1 MPKFLLEIL
10 SEEIP
15 AALQSYAQ
23 KSFFDLFSSATKDLS
38 VGKIEVFTSCR
49 RIAVLIDD
57 VNSDPVNKKVDKK
70 GPSVGSDLS
79 VVERFATS
87 MGTSASNL
95 YIKSIGNK
103 EYYFAPVVGKVLC
116 IDEVMRQRTEDILR
130 SFSWPRSMRW
140 GNYSLNWIRPI
151 KSIVCMLGK
160 SVIPVQFHHYTAGAV
175 TIGPHVDPALKK
187 IKITSAEEYK
197 SLLMK
202 GDVVLSQFERENLI
216 KAQISQLEAEHG
228 FSVCVTEE
236 LLSEVVGI
244 TESPNVLMGSFP
256 QSFLD
261 LHECIVETVIV
272 SHQKVFPVSK
282 NGRLLNKFVVVS
294 SISSNAPIRGYERV
308 ITARL
313 ADAASMVLIDSKTP
327 LCELGPKLKQLIFHK
342 KLGSFREKVQRVR
355 ALAKFIAF
363 WVPNASIIKVEE
375 AAELAKLDLL
385 TTFVRDFPKLAG
397 FVGSHY
403 LNLGG
408 ETDVE
413 IIDAVRD
420 HYLPVDAA
428 DVCPNAPV
436 TVTLALADKIDTL
449 VGLISVKEKVTS
461 TRDPLGIR
469 RAAIGVLRIIIE
481 NKLDVPLQVF
491 LMKAIDL
498 YPSSLFFSLI
508 KKIGASSDEEKQR
521 KDDVVNFTL
530 SFFSERLKALL
541 LKSGVSQAVFAAV
554 SGGITRPLVLT
565 EKCIAISEWL
575 KQADGAEFVQLHKRM
590 MGILKGF
597 SGSAKAKFSKKVLVL
612 PEEVSLV
619 QEFEVFQSLF
629 CNALKERNFEM
640 AFSRCADLLKP
651 ITVFMDSVLVNVEDP
666 ELRKNRIGL
675 LLSISET
682 LNELCDFEI
691 LSRNFS

>member
-10 SEEIP
+10 SEEMP
-15 AALQSYAQ
+15 VALQSYAQ
-23 KSFFDLFSSATKDLS
+23 KSFFDLFSSATTDLS

-49 RIAVLIDD
+49 RVAVLIDD
-57 VNSDPVNKKVDKK
+57 VNSDLVNQKVDKK

-87 MGTSASNL
+87 MGTSTSDL

-103 EYYFAPVVGKVLC
+103 EYYFAPVAGKVLC
-116 IDEVMRQRTEDILR
+116 IDDIMRQRIEAILG

-160 SVIPVQFHHYTAGAV
+160 SIIPVQFHHYTAGAV
-175 TIGPHVDPALKK
+175 TVGPYVDPALQK
-187 IKITSAEEYK
+187 IKITSAEEYQ
-197 SLLMK
+197 SILMK
-202 GDVVLSQFERENLI
+202 GGVILSQVERENLV
-216 KAQISQLEAEHG
+216 KEQISQLEAKHG

-236 LLSEVVGI
+236 SLNEVVGI
-244 TESPNVLMGSFP
+244 TESPNVLLGSFP
-256 QSFLD
+256 QSFLG
-261 LHECIVETVIV
+261 LHERIIETVIV

-282 NGRLLNKFVVVS
+282 NGRLLNKFVFVS
-294 SISSNAPIRGYERV
+294 SIASDAPIRGYERV

-313 ADAASMVLIDSKTP
+313 ADAASMVLIDSKNP

-342 KLGSFREKVQRVR
+342 RLGSFSEKVQRVR

-397 FVGSHY
+397 FMGSHY
-403 LNLGG
+403 LSLCG

-420 HYLPVDAA
+420 QYLPVDAA
-428 DVCPNAPV
+428 DFCPTAPV

-469 RAAIGVLRIIIE
+469 RSAIGVLRIIIE

-508 KKIGASSDEEKQR
+508 KKIGAGSDEEKQK

-530 SFFSERLKALL
+530 NFFSERLKALL
-541 LKSGVSQAVFAAV
+541 FKRGVSQAVFASV
-554 SGGITRPLVLT
+554 SDGITRPLVLT
-565 EKCIAISEWL
+565 EKCIAISRWL
-575 KQADGAEFVQLHKRM
+575 KQAEGIEFVQLYKRM
-590 MGILKGF
+590 MGILRGF
-597 SGSAKAKFSKKVLVL
+597 SDSAKAKFSKKVLVL
-612 PEEVSLV
+612 PEEMSLI
-619 QEFEVFQSLF
+619 QEFEVFRPLF
-629 CNALKERNFEM
+629 SNAVKERNFEM
-640 AFSRCADLLKP
+640 VFLQCTGLLKP
-651 ITVFMDSVLVNVEDP
+651 ITVFMDSVLVNVEDH
-666 ELRKNRIGL
+666 ELKKNRIGL
-675 LLSISET
+675 LLSITET
-682 LNELCDFEI
+682 LDELCDFKV